1 LEILQEVEAEH
12 IRSLME
18 MQAEVRALK
27 FDGFSATDGDSS
39 LDNEDTVIQ
48 KNPDAET
55 SHVIQ
60 KKLKFAEGE
69 HAAALERNLSLQAKN
84 DELEERAK
92 TRQTDIDVVL
102 RTIFKQLDTH

>member
-1 LEILQEVEAEH
+1 
-12 IRSLME
+12 ME
-18 MQAEVRALK
+18 MQAEARALK
-27 FDGFSATDGDSS
+27 LEGFSATDGDSS
-39 LDNEDTVIQ
+39 LDNEGSAIQ
-48 KNPDAET
+48 NNPNAET
-55 SHVIQ
+55 THVLR
-60 KKLKFAEGE
+60 KKLEFAEAE